1 MIRQIAVAA
10 LLLAPGVAG
19 ADTLFA
25 SKGTSDF
32 SAKLGVLDSRA
43 ASQYEGSK
51 RLQPVI
57 KKAPERRIST
67 AVTPVRT
74 GSYRGAYLDV
84 ARMAARKHGIPEAL
98 FLNLVQRESAWDP
111 AVVSHKGAIGLA
123 QLMPD
128 TARQM
133 GVDPY
138 DPTQN
143 LEGGARYLAIQYRAF
158 KDWRL
163 ALAAYNAGP
172 GAVIEYGGIPPYA
185 ETTAYVTA
193 ILGQ

>member
-10 LLLAPGVAG
+10 LLLAPGMAG
-19 ADTLFA
+19 AGTLFA

-57 KKAPERRIST
+57 KEGPEPRVAAVAPS
-67 AVTPVRT
+67 VHT
-74 GSYRGAYLDV
+74 GSYRGAYLHA
-84 ARMAARKHGIPEAL
+84 ARQAARKHGIPEAL
-98 FLNLVQRESAWDP
+98 FLNLVQRESAWNP
-111 AVVSHKGAIGLA
+111 TVVSHKGAIGLA
-123 QLMPD
+123 QLMPG
-128 TARQM
+128 TARQL
-133 GVDPY
+133 GVDPH
-138 DPTQN
+138 DPNQN
-143 LEGGARYLAIQYRAF
+143 LDGGARYLAAQYRAF

-172 GAVIEYGGIPPYA
+172 GAVIEYGGVPPYA
-185 ETTAYVTA
+185 ETTAYVAA